1 MTSVPVDASYDFPR
15 TELMAMSSNIAQLIQ
30 DIDRLDL
37 HRRNMMEELKV
48 LRDITLFYNERHP
61 ELRAAEPTPT
71 AEDTQDGSTRQHDI
85 GTTAAPANPETQTT
99 LEDNAT
105 SKTA

>member
-1 MTSVPVDASYDFPR
+1 
-15 TELMAMSSNIAQLIQ
+15 
-30 DIDRLDL
+30 
-37 HRRNMMEELKV
+37 MMEELKV

-61 ELRAAEPTPT
+61 ELRAAKPTTT
-71 AEDTQDGSTRQHDI
+71 AEDKQDGSTRQQDT
-85 GTTAAPANPETQTT
+85 GTTAAPATPEKQTT

>member
-61 ELRAAEPTPT
+61 ELRAAE
-71 AEDTQDGSTRQHDI
+71 DQQDGSTQQHNT
-85 GTTAAPANPETQTT
+85 GTTAAPATPEKQTT

-105 SKTA
+105 SRTA

>member
-37 HRRNMMEELKV
+37 HRRNMMEELK
-48 LRDITLFYNERHP
+48 LLKDIKLFYNKRHP
-61 ELRAAEPTPT
+61 ELRAVEPTTT
-71 AEDTQDGSTRQHDI
+71 AEDTQDGSRRQHDT
-85 GTTAAPANPETQTT
+85 GTTAAPATPEKQTT